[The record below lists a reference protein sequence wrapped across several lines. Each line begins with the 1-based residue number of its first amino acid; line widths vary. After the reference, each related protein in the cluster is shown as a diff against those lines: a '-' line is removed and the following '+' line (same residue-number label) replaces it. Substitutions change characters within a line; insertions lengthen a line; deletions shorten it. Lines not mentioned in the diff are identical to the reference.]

1 MNTVPPSSP
10 NEPRS
15 PRAGTAPG
23 RYPPNGSP
31 AESTA
36 DKADRNERMPEGHTA
51 ARSATGRPYAG
62 PVPISVLLVDDE
74 PLVRAGLRAVL
85 EAQPDIE
92 VVGEAADGAAVVP
105 LVRRLRP
112 DVVAMDV
119 RMPLLDGIE
128 ATRAVLRSVEAPPK
142 ILVITTFENDEYVY
156 EALRAGADGFLL
168 KRARP
173 VEIVHAVRLIAEG
186 DSLLFPAAVRA
197 LAAEYG
203 GGAARAAMERA
214 GLTEREEAVLRLMA
228 RGLTNAE
235 IAAQLILGTETVKT
249 HVSAVLAK
257 LGVRDR
263 TQAVIAAYES
273 GFVAPA

>member
-1 MNTVPPSSP
+1 
-10 NEPRS
+10 
-15 PRAGTAPG
+15 
-23 RYPPNGSP
+23 
-31 AESTA
+31 
-36 DKADRNERMPEGHTA
+36 MPV
-51 ARSATGRPYAG
+51 R
-62 PVPISVLLVDDE
+62 VLLVDDE

-128 ATRAVLRSVEAPPK
+128 ATRALLRTVADPPK
-142 ILVITTFENDEYVY
+142 ILVVTTFENDEYVY

-173 VEIVHAVRLIAEG
+173 AEIVHAVRLIAEG
-186 DSLLFPAAVRA
+186 ESLLFPASVRQ
-197 LAAEYG
+197 LATEYG
-203 GGAARAAMERA
+203 DDGGGNRAARATVERA
-214 GLTEREEAVLRLMA
+214 RLTEREGEVLLLMS
-228 RGLTNAE
+228 RGLSNAE
-235 IAAQLILGTETVKT
+235 IAARLVVGTETVKS

-257 LGVRDR
+257 LGARDR
-263 TQAVIAAYES
+263 TQAVITAYES
-273 GFVAPA
+273 GFVAPG

>member
-1 MNTVPPSSP
+1 
-10 NEPRS
+10 
-15 PRAGTAPG
+15 
-23 RYPPNGSP
+23 
-31 AESTA
+31 
-36 DKADRNERMPEGHTA
+36 MPVT
-51 ARSATGRPYAG
+51 
-62 PVPISVLLVDDE
+62 VLLVDDE

-92 VVGEAADGAAVVP
+92 VVGEAADGAAVIP
-105 LVRRLRP
+105 LVRQLRP

-128 ATRAVLRSVEAPPK
+128 ATRAVLRTVDDPPK
-142 ILVITTFENDEYVY
+142 ILVVTTFENDEYVY

-173 VEIVHAVRLIAEG
+173 AEIVNAVRLVAEG

-203 GGAARAAMERA
+203 NGAARTA
-214 GLTEREEAVLRLMA
+214 LTEAALTDREAAVLRLMA
-228 RGLTNAE
+228 RGLSNAE
-235 IAAQLILGTETVKT
+235 IAAKLIVGTETVKT

-257 LGVRDR
+257 LGARDR

-273 GFVAPA
+273 GFVAPS